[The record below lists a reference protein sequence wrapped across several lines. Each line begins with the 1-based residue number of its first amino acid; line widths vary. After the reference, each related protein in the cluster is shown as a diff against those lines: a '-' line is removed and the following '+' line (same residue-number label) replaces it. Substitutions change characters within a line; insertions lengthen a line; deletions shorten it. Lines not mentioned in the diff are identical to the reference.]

1 MSNQHVSKVEQ
12 ERRNGWWVSHHEWW
26 AGVMVL
32 WCCPSVMVVCQSG
45 GCVNRAKTMSQA
57 TQATLDALLER
68 WGCFGVPQGTWECQN
83 PQCQHSWCGE
93 MEENFPSLFE
103 TEVNSLHKEGCGY
116 STTTMPKFNSSNHLN
131 LYSSYHIEVQPDYI
145 QQFFSSFFSLDLA
158 SPVCWN
164 STIYRIQ
171 QNSSIHSTVVY
182 SKAYSI
188 VIWWLSTLL

>member
-1 MSNQHVSKVEQ
+1 
-12 ERRNGWWVSHHEWW
+12 
-26 AGVMVL
+26 MVL

-145 QQFFSSFFSLDLA
+145 QQFFSSFFLWIWLHQCVEIPQFTEFNKIQA
-158 SPVCWN
+158 STAQWC
-164 STIYRIQ
+164 ILRLI
-171 QNSSIHSTVVY
+171 
-182 SKAYSI
+182 A
-188 VIWWLSTLL
+188 